1 MNNKIPYRIF
11 TKHNISLVQLRLK
24 SKQRLNEE
32 MTLNLFHIVNDIKN
46 FVTYAKLLQ
55 LNRQVIF
62 RNQFPVVT
70 LFVTKKQHPFKHPF
84 FINHNYIE

>member
-1 MNNKIPYRIF
+1 MNNNIPYRIF

-46 FVTYAKLLQ
+46 LLTYAKLLQ
-55 LNRQVIF
+55 INCQVVL
-62 RNQFPVVT
+62 RNQFPLVRFSVT
-70 LFVTKKQHPFKHPF
+70 LDIKTIPFQT
-84 FINHNYIE
+84 

>member
-1 MNNKIPYRIF
+1 MNNNIPYRIF

-46 FVTYAKLLQ
+46 FVTYPKLLQ
-55 LNRQVIF
+55 INRQVVL
-62 RNQFPVVT
+62 RNQFPLVTFSVT
-70 LFVTKKQHPFKHPF
+70 LDIKTIPF
-84 FINHNYIE
+84 

>member
-1 MNNKIPYRIF
+1 MNNNIPYRIF

-46 FVTYAKLLQ
+46 FVTYPKLLQ
-55 LNRQVIF
+55 INRQVVL
-62 RNQFPVVT
+62 RNQFPLVTFSVT
-70 LFVTKKQHPFKHPF
+70 LDIKTIPFQA
-84 FINHNYIE
+84 

>member
-1 MNNKIPYRIF
+1 MNNNIPYRIF

-55 LNRQVIF
+55 LNRQIIF
-62 RNQFPVVT
+62 QNQFPVVT
-70 LFVTKKQHPFKHPF
+70 LFVTKKQHHFKHAF